1 MDRST
6 VGGMLAVFV
15 AFVSVVLLLFLTTTW
30 QRRNPWCAAGEE
42 NFWTL
47 ITGEHEQAC
56 KHPPN
61 GAAGATRNTCLFVQ
75 EGVDEERY
83 GKGTY

>member
-1 MDRST
+1 MCS
-6 VGGMLAVFV
+6 L
-15 AFVSVVLLLFLTTTW
+15 
-30 QRRNPWCAAGEE
+30 RNPLRAAGEE
-42 NFWTL
+42 NFWTP

-75 EGVDEERY
+75 EGTSGSSFSTTIVLLLLALGFLYVRGDESTWPCGRA
-83 GKGTY
+83 G